1 MSKDLFSVAG
11 VARNPDGEMKV
22 RFAND
27 IVSRTKILVKANC
40 TEIDLNELP
49 APMGKLD
56 ALKWLLAEKNYSGD
70 AQFVVQLKLQE
81 KTSEAKKAQLKIS
94 GVTCLMKEKETVPE
108 AAR

>member
-1 MSKDLFSVAG
+1 MSKELFSVAG

-27 IVSRTKILVKANC
+27 LVSRTKILVKAGC

-49 APMGKLD
+49 DPMSKLD
-56 ALKWLLAEKNYSGD
+56 ALKWLNVDKNYTGD

-81 KTSEAKKAQLKIS
+81 KTKEAKKAQLKIS
-94 GVTCLMKEKETVPE
+94 GLVAMVKEKEPAEE
-108 AAR
+108 AQ

>member
-1 MSKDLFSVAG
+1 MSKELFSVAG

-27 IVSRTKILVKANC
+27 LVSRTKILVKAGC

-49 APMGKLD
+49 APMSKLD
-56 ALKWLLAEKNYSGD
+56 ALKWLLAEKDYSGD

-81 KTSEAKKAQLKIS
+81 KTSEAKKAQLKLG
-94 GVTCLMKEKETVPE
+94 GVVAKATEKVSALE
-108 AAR
+108 A

>member
-49 APMGKLD
+49 APMSKLD
-56 ALKWLLAEKNYSGD
+56 ALKWLNTNKNYESD

-81 KTSEAKKAQLKIS
+81 KHKEAKKAQLKLS
-94 GVTCLMKEKETVPE
+94 GIVTQLKEKEAATE
-108 AAR
+108 A